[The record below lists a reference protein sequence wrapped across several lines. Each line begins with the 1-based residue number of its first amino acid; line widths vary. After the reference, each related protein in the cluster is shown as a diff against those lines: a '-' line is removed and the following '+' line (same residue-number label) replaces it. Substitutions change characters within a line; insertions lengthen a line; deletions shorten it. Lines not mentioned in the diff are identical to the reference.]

1 MCLPCSFFS
10 LHFSIFIA
18 QPCMQ
23 VHMYTLSTLSLS
35 LTRIKGPH
43 EQRFLTLLVTLTPVI
58 TKAKGLEVFL
68 FSFVFCDKT
77 LREKKLKGARIYS
90 GSQLES
96 TVVGGSGEQEPEN
109 PRPKS
114 HMSICCSVLS
124 PHPPHLGSESENTR
138 QMDLLLQLM

>member
-1 MCLPCSFFS
+1 
-10 LHFSIFIA
+10 
-18 QPCMQ
+18 MQ

-124 PHPPHLGSESENTR
+124 PHPPHPGSESENTR